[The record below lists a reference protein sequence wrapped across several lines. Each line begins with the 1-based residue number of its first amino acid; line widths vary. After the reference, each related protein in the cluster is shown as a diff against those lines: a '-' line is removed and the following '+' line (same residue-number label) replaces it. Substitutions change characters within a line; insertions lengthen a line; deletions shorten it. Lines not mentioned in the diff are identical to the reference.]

1 MSDREMIEETKKDV
15 PDQMEPVI
23 PEIPAEKSEKE
34 PEVEAAETDIT
45 EPEAKAA
52 EVDSTEPE
60 AKAAEADST
69 EPEAKAAEADSTE
82 PEVEAAEAAS
92 TEPEAKAAEA
102 DSTEPETK
110 AADADGA
117 EPEAK
122 AAEADIT
129 EPEAEAAEADSAESE
144 TEGQRSRSAGRR
156 SGNRR
161 EKQQPVRPKKEHQA
175 SQRENILRLR
185 EIKKKKAAMPYMK
198 ILAAGGAAVAVVAV
212 VAVAGTVIGNHRD
225 TFSRGMKV
233 ETAAASLETTEAASE
248 STGERNIVLET
259 TLSAE
264 EIASKEYEKT
274 VQSIV
279 DSYANLG
286 IAEVSGYLNV
296 RKTPESFG
304 EVIGKLPKGG
314 ACEILDTSTDGW
326 YKISSGGVTGYV
338 SSQYVYTGDEAKKL
352 AAENVAERAVIDAD
366 KLNVRSEP
374 KADANVVEQVF
385 KNERYDIKGQQD
397 GWIQI
402 SSGYISADYVTVKY
416 ALDEAI
422 KQDMRQ
428 TVLSLYDN
436 LGVSNVSN
444 YLNVRDN
451 PDEKKGKI
459 IAKLP
464 SNAGCDILD
473 TSTSGWYKI
482 RSGNITGY
490 VKSEYILTGQQAKDK
505 ALQVAK
511 LMAISNTD
519 GVNVRT
525 EPNTNSSIYTQISNS
540 ERFLVADQQDGWV
553 KIEIDDQD
561 AYLSSD
567 YVDVKYGLEEAIKY
581 TPVVEVADTSS
592 KNDSKNS
599 SKNNTKN
606 NSGKKNSGKKNS
618 ANDGAAGS
626 KSGSVSSKRAQIAN
640 YAVQFVGNRYV
651 YGGTS
656 LTNGT
661 DCSGFTMSVMAKFG
675 VSLPHN
681 SGAQS
686 GSGKSITSSQM
697 RPGDLVFY
705 SGSGGINH
713 VALYIGN
720 GQVCHASNARSGI
733 KISTWN
739 YRTPAKIVNVLGD

>member
-1 MSDREMIEETKKDV
+1 MMEETKKEDPVSVENAAQEDQITEV
-15 PDQMEPVI
+15 PADETVGQNAEQPSGGNMAEQSPQMQTESVPQEADQQPDDTAAQGQEAEP
-23 PEIPAEKSEKE
+23 ENEKSETLG
-34 PEVEAAETDIT
+34 ADQAET
-45 EPEAKAA
+45 
-52 EVDSTEPE
+52 
-60 AKAAEADST
+60 AEAEH
-69 EPEAKAAEADSTE
+69 EPVHRTR
-82 PEVEAAEAAS
+82 
-92 TEPEAKAAEA
+92 
-102 DSTEPETK
+102 
-110 AADADGA
+110 
-117 EPEAK
+117 
-122 AAEADIT
+122 
-129 EPEAEAAEADSAESE
+129 SE
-144 TEGQRSRSAGRR
+144 RSSGTHRSR
-156 SGNRR
+156 
-161 EKQQPVRPKKEHQA
+161 QPERPKKDHQA
-175 SQRENILRLR
+175 SQRDNILRLR

-198 ILAAGGAAVAVVAV
+198 ILAAGGTAVAIVAV
-212 VAVAGTVIGNHRD
+212 VAVAGTMIKNHKD
-225 TFSRGMKV
+225 AFGGMKV

-248 STGERNIVLET
+248 SGEEKNIVLET

-264 EIASKEYEKT
+264 EIESKEFEKT

-304 EVIGKLPKGG
+304 EVVGKLPKGG
-314 ACEILDTSTDGW
+314 ACEILDTSTEGW

-374 KADANVVEQVF
+374 KADADVVDQIF
-385 KNERYDIKGQQD
+385 KNERYDIKSQQD

-402 SSGYISADYVTVKY
+402 SDGYISADYVTVKY

-451 PDEKKGKI
+451 PDETKGKI

-473 TSTSGWYKI
+473 TSTAGWLKI

-581 TPVVEVADTSS
+581 TPVVEVADTSNS
-592 KNDSKNS
+592 KS
-599 SKNNTKN
+599 NTKN
-606 NSGKKNSGKKNS
+606 STGKSSSSSKSSGKKSS

-681 SGAQS
+681 SGSQA

-720 GQVCHASNARSGI
+720 GQVCHASNAKSGI

>member
-1 MSDREMIEETKKDV
+1 MIEETKKDV
-15 PDQMEPVI
+15 PDQMEPAI

-34 PEVEAAETDIT
+34 PEIE
-45 EPEAKAA
+45 
-52 EVDSTEPE
+52 
-60 AKAAEADST
+60 AAEAD
-69 EPEAKAAEADSTE
+69 
-82 PEVEAAEAAS
+82 S

-122 AAEADIT
+122 AAEADSTEPEAKAAEADSTELEAKAADADGAEPEAKAAEADIT
-129 EPEAEAAEADSAESE
+129 EPEAEAAEADSTEPEAKAAEADSAESE

-161 EKQQPVRPKKEHQA
+161 EKQQPARPKKEHQA

-374 KADANVVEQVF
+374 KADADVVDQVF
-385 KNERYDIKGQQD
+385 KNERYDIKSQQD

-436 LGVSNVSN
+436 LGVSNVFN

>member
-1 MSDREMIEETKKDV
+1 MSDREMMEETKKEDPVSVENAAQEDQITEV
-15 PDQMEPVI
+15 PADETVGQNAEQPSGGNTAEQSPQMQTESVPQEADQQPDDTAAQGQEAEP
-23 PEIPAEKSEKE
+23 ENEKSETLG
-34 PEVEAAETDIT
+34 ADQAET
-45 EPEAKAA
+45 
-52 EVDSTEPE
+52 
-60 AKAAEADST
+60 AEAEH
-69 EPEAKAAEADSTE
+69 EPVHRTR
-82 PEVEAAEAAS
+82 
-92 TEPEAKAAEA
+92 
-102 DSTEPETK
+102 
-110 AADADGA
+110 
-117 EPEAK
+117 
-122 AAEADIT
+122 
-129 EPEAEAAEADSAESE
+129 SE
-144 TEGQRSRSAGRR
+144 RSSGTHRSR
-156 SGNRR
+156 
-161 EKQQPVRPKKEHQA
+161 QPERPKKDHQA
-175 SQRENILRLR
+175 SQRDNILRLR

-198 ILAAGGAAVAVVAV
+198 ILAAGGTAVAIVAV
-212 VAVAGTVIGNHRD
+212 VAVAGTMIKNHKD
-225 TFSRGMKV
+225 AFGGMKV

-248 STGERNIVLET
+248 SGEEKNIVLET

-264 EIASKEYEKT
+264 EIESKEFEKT

-304 EVIGKLPKGG
+304 EVVGKLPKGG
-314 ACEILDTSTDGW
+314 ACEILDTSTEGW

-374 KADANVVEQVF
+374 KADADVVDQVF
-385 KNERYDIKGQQD
+385 KNERYDIKSQQD
-397 GWIQI
+397 GWIQV
-402 SSGYISADYVTVKY
+402 SDGYISADYVTVKY

-451 PDEKKGKI
+451 PDETKGKI

-473 TSTSGWYKI
+473 TSTAGWLKI

-581 TPVVEVADTSS
+581 TPVVEVADTSNS
-592 KNDSKNS
+592 KS
-599 SKNNTKN
+599 NTKN
-606 NSGKKNSGKKNS
+606 STGKSSSSSKSSGKKSS

-681 SGAQS
+681 SGSQA

>member
-23 PEIPAEKSEKE
+23 PEISAEKSEKE
-34 PEVEAAETDIT
+34 PEVEAAET
-45 EPEAKAA
+45 A
-52 EVDSTEPE
+52 
-60 AKAAEADST
+60 
-69 EPEAKAAEADSTE
+69 
-82 PEVEAAEAAS
+82 
-92 TEPEAKAAEA
+92 
-102 DSTEPETK
+102 STEPETK

-122 AAEADIT
+122 AAEAANT
-129 EPEAEAAEADSAESE
+129 EPEAEAAEADSTEPEAKAAEADSAESE

-352 AAENVAERAVIDAD
+352 ATENVAERAVIDAD

-599 SKNNTKN
+599 SKNN
-606 NSGKKNSGKKNS
+606 SGKKNS

>member
-1 MSDREMIEETKKDV
+1 MSDREMMEETKKEDPVSVENAAQEDQITEV
-15 PDQMEPVI
+15 PADETVGQNAEQPSGGNTAEQSPQMQTESVPQEADQQPDDTAAQGQETEP
-23 PEIPAEKSEKE
+23 ENEKSETLG
-34 PEVEAAETDIT
+34 ADQAET
-45 EPEAKAA
+45 
-52 EVDSTEPE
+52 
-60 AKAAEADST
+60 AEAEH
-69 EPEAKAAEADSTE
+69 EPVHRTR
-82 PEVEAAEAAS
+82 
-92 TEPEAKAAEA
+92 
-102 DSTEPETK
+102 
-110 AADADGA
+110 
-117 EPEAK
+117 
-122 AAEADIT
+122 
-129 EPEAEAAEADSAESE
+129 SE
-144 TEGQRSRSAGRR
+144 RSSGTHRSR
-156 SGNRR
+156 
-161 EKQQPVRPKKEHQA
+161 QPERPKKDHQA
-175 SQRENILRLR
+175 SQRDNILRLR

-198 ILAAGGAAVAVVAV
+198 ILAAGGTAVAIVAV
-212 VAVAGTVIGNHRD
+212 VAVAGTMIKNHKD
-225 TFSRGMKV
+225 AFGGMKV

-248 STGERNIVLET
+248 SGEEKNIVLET

-264 EIASKEYEKT
+264 EIESKEFEKT

-304 EVIGKLPKGG
+304 EVVGKLPKGG
-314 ACEILDTSTDGW
+314 ACEILDTSTEGW

-338 SSQYVYTGDEAKKL
+338 SSQYVYTGDETKKL

-374 KADANVVEQVF
+374 KADADVVDQVF
-385 KNERYDIKGQQD
+385 KNERYDIKSQQD

-402 SSGYISADYVTVKY
+402 SDGYISADYVTVKY

-451 PDEKKGKI
+451 PDETKGKI

-473 TSTSGWYKI
+473 TSTAGWLKI

-581 TPVVEVADTSS
+581 TPVVEVADTSNS
-592 KNDSKNS
+592 KS
-599 SKNNTKN
+599 NTKN
-606 NSGKKNSGKKNS
+606 STGKSSSSSKSSGKKSS

-681 SGAQS
+681 SGSQA

-720 GQVCHASNARSGI
+720 GQVCHASNAKSGI

>member
-1 MSDREMIEETKKDV
+1 MSDREIIEETKKDA

-23 PEIPAEKSEKE
+23 PEIPAEESGKE
-34 PEVEAAETDIT
+34 PEV
-45 EPEAKAA
+45 
-52 EVDSTEPE
+52 
-60 AKAAEADST
+60 KAAEADST
-69 EPEAKAAEADSTE
+69 EPEIEAAEADS
-82 PEVEAAEAAS
+82 
-92 TEPEAKAAEA
+92 
-102 DSTEPETK
+102 
-110 AADADGA
+110 
-117 EPEAK
+117 
-122 AAEADIT
+122 T
-129 EPEAEAAEADSAESE
+129 EPEAEAAEADS
-144 TEGQRSRSAGRR
+144 TEPEVKATEADSTRSRSVGRR

-161 EKQQPVRPKKEHQA
+161 VKQQTGRTKKEHQA

-304 EVIGKLPKGG
+304 EVVGKLPKGG
-314 ACEILDTSTDGW
+314 ACEVLDTSTEGW

-374 KADANVVEQVF
+374 KADADVVDQVF
-385 KNERYDIKGQQD
+385 KNERYDIKGEQD

-402 SSGYISADYVTVKY
+402 SDGYISSDYVTVKY

-451 PDEKKGKI
+451 PDENKGKI

-592 KNDSKNS
+592 KNDSKSN

-681 SGAQS
+681 SGSQS
-686 GSGKSITSSQM
+686 GCGKSITSSQM

>member
-34 PEVEAAETDIT
+34 PEVEAAESASTEPEVEAAEAASTEPETKAADADGA

-52 EVDSTEPE
+52 EAANTEPEAEAAEADNTEPEAEAAEADSAEPEAKAAEADITEPE

-69 EPEAKAAEADSTE
+69 EPEAKAAEADS
-82 PEVEAAEAAS
+82 
-92 TEPEAKAAEA
+92 
-102 DSTEPETK
+102 
-110 AADADGA
+110 
-117 EPEAK
+117 
-122 AAEADIT
+122 
-129 EPEAEAAEADSAESE
+129 AESE
-144 TEGQRSRSAGRR
+144 TEEQRSRSAGRR
-156 SGNRR
+156 FGNRR

-385 KNERYDIKGQQD
+385 KNERYDIRGQQD

-599 SKNNTKN
+599 SKNN
-606 NSGKKNSGKKNS
+606 SGKKNS

>member
-1 MSDREMIEETKKDV
+1 
-15 PDQMEPVI
+15 
-23 PEIPAEKSEKE
+23 
-34 PEVEAAETDIT
+34 
-45 EPEAKAA
+45 
-52 EVDSTEPE
+52 
-60 AKAAEADST
+60 
-69 EPEAKAAEADSTE
+69 
-82 PEVEAAEAAS
+82 
-92 TEPEAKAAEA
+92 
-102 DSTEPETK
+102 
-110 AADADGA
+110 
-117 EPEAK
+117 
-122 AAEADIT
+122 
-129 EPEAEAAEADSAESE
+129 
-144 TEGQRSRSAGRR
+144 
-156 SGNRR
+156 
-161 EKQQPVRPKKEHQA
+161 
-175 SQRENILRLR
+175 
-185 EIKKKKAAMPYMK
+185 MK
-198 ILAAGGAAVAVVAV
+198 ILAAGGTAVAIVAV
-212 VAVAGTVIGNHRD
+212 VAVAGTMIKNHKD
-225 TFSRGMKV
+225 AFGGMKV

-248 STGERNIVLET
+248 SGEEKNIVLET

-264 EIASKEYEKT
+264 EIESKEFEKT

-304 EVIGKLPKGG
+304 EVVGKLPKGG
-314 ACEILDTSTDGW
+314 ACEILDTSTEGW

-374 KADANVVEQVF
+374 KADADVVDQVF
-385 KNERYDIKGQQD
+385 KNERYDIKSQQD

-402 SSGYISADYVTVKY
+402 SDGYISADYVTVKY

-451 PDEKKGKI
+451 PDETKGKI

-473 TSTSGWYKI
+473 TSTAGWLKI

-581 TPVVEVADTSS
+581 TPVVEVADTSNS
-592 KNDSKNS
+592 KS
-599 SKNNTKN
+599 NTKN
-606 NSGKKNSGKKNS
+606 STGKSSSSSKSSGKKSS

-681 SGAQS
+681 SGSQA

-720 GQVCHASNARSGI
+720 GQVCHASNAKSGI

>member
-1 MSDREMIEETKKDV
+1 MSDREMIEETKKDA

-34 PEVEAAETDIT
+34 PEVEAAE
-45 EPEAKAA
+45 AA
-52 EVDSTEPE
+52 STEPE
-60 AKAAEADST
+60 VEAAESA
-69 EPEAKAAEADSTE
+69 STE
-82 PEVEAAEAAS
+82 PEVEAAEAA
-92 TEPEAKAAEA
+92 
-102 DSTEPETK
+102 STEPETK

-122 AAEADIT
+122 AAEAANT
-129 EPEAEAAEADSAESE
+129 EPEAEAAEAANTEPEAEAAEADSTEPEAKAAEADSAESE

-161 EKQQPVRPKKEHQA
+161 EKLQPVRPKKEHQA

>member
-1 MSDREMIEETKKDV
+1 MMEETKKEDPVSVENAAQEDQITEV
-15 PDQMEPVI
+15 PADETVGQNAEQPSGGNTAEQSPQMQTESVPQEADQQPDDTAAQGQEAEP
-23 PEIPAEKSEKE
+23 ENEKSETLG
-34 PEVEAAETDIT
+34 ADQAET
-45 EPEAKAA
+45 
-52 EVDSTEPE
+52 
-60 AKAAEADST
+60 AEAEH
-69 EPEAKAAEADSTE
+69 EPVHRTR
-82 PEVEAAEAAS
+82 
-92 TEPEAKAAEA
+92 
-102 DSTEPETK
+102 
-110 AADADGA
+110 
-117 EPEAK
+117 
-122 AAEADIT
+122 
-129 EPEAEAAEADSAESE
+129 SE
-144 TEGQRSRSAGRR
+144 RSSGTHRSR
-156 SGNRR
+156 
-161 EKQQPVRPKKEHQA
+161 QPERPKMDHQA
-175 SQRENILRLR
+175 SQRDNILRLR

-198 ILAAGGAAVAVVAV
+198 ILAAGGTAVAIVAV
-212 VAVAGTVIGNHRD
+212 VAVAGTMIKNHKD
-225 TFSRGMKV
+225 AFGGMKV

-248 STGERNIVLET
+248 SGEEKNIVLET

-264 EIASKEYEKT
+264 EIESKEFEKT

-304 EVIGKLPKGG
+304 EVVGKLPKGG
-314 ACEILDTSTDGW
+314 ACEILDTSTEGW

-374 KADANVVEQVF
+374 KADADVVDQIF
-385 KNERYDIKGQQD
+385 KNERYDIKSQQD

-402 SSGYISADYVTVKY
+402 SDGYISADYVTVKY

-451 PDEKKGKI
+451 PDETKGKI

-473 TSTSGWYKI
+473 TSTAGWLKI

-581 TPVVEVADTSS
+581 TPVVEVADTSNS
-592 KNDSKNS
+592 KS
-599 SKNNTKN
+599 NTKN
-606 NSGKKNSGKKNS
+606 STGKSSSSSKSSGKKSS

-681 SGAQS
+681 SGSQA

-720 GQVCHASNARSGI
+720 GQVCHASNAKSGI